1 MKIQRLFPLLACVA
15 ATATNPALGQ
25 EPSWSADDEAGV
37 RAAAMN
43 YMEGALNVD
52 ADRVARGVHPELNK
66 VIVVTPRGSDRQV
79 LSYNTHSTLVEAV
92 RGMGDQLA
100 EVPKDV
106 ELTIFDIGHG
116 LAVVR
121 CVGAPWY
128 DFAQLAKVNGEWSIV
143 NVLWARNQLQTEG
156 QGRNTE
162 DDRSAVEAAA
172 LDYIEGAYSGDA
184 ERMGRALHPELNKV
198 LLTES
203 RATGV
208 QFLYKMGWSNLV
220 EGTRAGLGL
229 VDEGERAIEVEIYD
243 VSHDM
248 AMAKVS
254 SLRYIDY
261 LQLGKVDGEWK
272 IINVLWVPNPASS
285 GQGG

>member
-1 MKIQRLFPLLACVA
+1 MIRRRILAAALLTGVA
-15 ATATNPALGQ
+15 FSTASAQ
-25 EPSWSADDEAGV
+25 ETRWSPEDEAGV

-66 VIVVTPRGSDRQV
+66 VIVVTPRGGDRQV
-79 LSYNTHSTLVEAV
+79 LSYNTHSTLVEAI
-92 RGMGDQLA
+92 RGMGDALA
-100 EVPKDV
+100 NAPKEVD
-106 ELTIFDIGHG
+106 LTIYDISNG

-121 CVGAPWY
+121 CIGAPWY
-128 DFAQLAKVNGEWSIV
+128 DYAQLAKVNGEWSIV
-143 NVLWARNQLQTEG
+143 NVLWAQNRLQTEG
-156 QGRNTE
+156 QGQNT
-162 DDRSAVEAAA
+162 DADRAAVEAAA

-184 ERMGRALHPELNKV
+184 ERMERALHPELNKV

-229 VDEGERAIEVEIYD
+229 VDEGERRIEVEVYD

-248 AMAKVS
+248 AMVKVS
-254 SLRYIDY
+254 SLLYIDY
-261 LQLGKVDGEWK
+261 LQVGHVNGEWK
-272 IINVLWVPNPASS
+272 LINVLWVPNPDAPAR
-285 GQGG
+285 GG